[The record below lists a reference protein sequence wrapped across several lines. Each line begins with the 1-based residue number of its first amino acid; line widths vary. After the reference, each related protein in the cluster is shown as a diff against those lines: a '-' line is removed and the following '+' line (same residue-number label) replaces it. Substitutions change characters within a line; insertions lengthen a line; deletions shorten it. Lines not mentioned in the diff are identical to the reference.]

1 MGAPSL
7 LKTKYILDTM
17 CFRCVT
23 VSKQFHTMTLN
34 FFYFVIC
41 NIEGIRF
48 LCYENLLP
56 HTIHIHMND
65 TSTKPFYYYRQ

>member
-1 MGAPSL
+1 
-7 LKTKYILDTM
+7 M

-23 VSKQFHTMTLN
+23 VSKQFHTMILIS
-34 FFYFVIC
+34 FYFVIC

-48 LCYENLLP
+48 FCYENLLP

-65 TSTKPFYYYRQ
+65 TSTKLFYRYQQ